1 MYRIRITPSNALLF
15 NTGNILHHIGTLS
28 EIYHYS
34 ITTDNNV
41 QLNNLDINSV
51 CLDTQILF
59 LLSLFSKIF
68 WIDRTKLK
76 NFRLTY
82 FEIYLGIIIQ
92 IIFLYKIL
100 IKYLEPVKEILSLN
114 KKIYERWYVLLI
126 ISIIL
131 SILFAEKKKEFYTY
145 FNIYTDALALIP
157 QISILFKEKDSKTIS
172 KIYLLCLGIGRFIR
186 FLFWFDV
193 FKKRTNVLL
202 LMLADFLH
210 SIIILGTI
218 YAYHVNSNID
228 IIPNYN
234 KKTDKGNIL

>member
-34 ITTDNNV
+34 ITTDND

-68 WIDRTKLK
+68 WIERTKLK

-100 IKYLEPVKEILSLN
+100 IKYLEPVKIFLT
-114 KKIYERWYVLLI
+114 
-126 ISIIL
+126 
-131 SILFAEKKKEFYTY
+131 ILFTY
-145 FNIYTDALALIP
+145 
-157 QISILFKEKDSKTIS
+157 
-172 KIYLLCLGIGRFIR
+172 
-186 FLFWFDV
+186 
-193 FKKRTNVLL
+193 
-202 LMLADFLH
+202 
-210 SIIILGTI
+210 
-218 YAYHVNSNID
+218 
-228 IIPNYN
+228 
-234 KKTDKGNIL
+234 

>member
-1 MYRIRITPSNALLF
+1 M
-15 NTGNILHHIGTLS
+15 
-28 EIYHYS
+28 
-34 ITTDNNV
+34 
-41 QLNNLDINSV
+41 
-51 CLDTQILF
+51 
-59 LLSLFSKIF
+59 
-68 WIDRTKLK
+68 
-76 NFRLTY
+76 
-82 FEIYLGIIIQ
+82 
-92 IIFLYKIL
+92 
-100 IKYLEPVKEILSLN
+100 
-114 KKIYERWYVLLI
+114 
-126 ISIIL
+126 
-131 SILFAEKKKEFYTY
+131 
-145 FNIYTDALALIP
+145 IP
-157 QISILFKEKDSKTIS
+157 QISILFKEKDSKNIS

>member
-34 ITTDNNV
+34 ITTDND

-59 LLSLFSKIF
+59 LLSLFSKFF
-68 WIDRTKLK
+68 WIERTKLK

-82 FEIYLGIIIQ
+82 FEIYLGVIIQ

-131 SILFAEKKKEFYTY
+131 SILFAEKKRNF
-145 FNIYTDALALIP
+145 ILIL
-157 QISILFKEKDSKTIS
+157 I
-172 KIYLLCLGIGRFIR
+172 FIQ
-186 FLFWFDV
+186 
-193 FKKRTNVLL
+193 
-202 LMLADFLH
+202 MLWH
-210 SIIILGTI
+210 
-218 YAYHVNSNID
+218 
-228 IIPNYN
+228 
-234 KKTDKGNIL
+234 